1 MVVMIILLM
10 LCLPL
15 ILMLSLYTTTEVVS
29 IMVDVPVNG
38 IDVVVEELVE
48 LDLDKGESFEV
59 DYLITPSEAANKD
72 VTFYFLPL
80 GNDKLAEFSVDGNT
94 ITPTSYGSAR
104 VTVETVDG
112 GYRDY
117 FDVVV
122 YSKRVES
129 ISSRPEKATLTVGET
144 SNIVTSYYP
153 TAVRDEGLSY
163 SVKSGEGIVTVS
175 PAGIIRAI
183 GVGTAVIEVKS
194 KDNPAARSE
203 FTVTA
208 VSSGI
213 IDFVNDRSDITALD
227 DIASIK
233 TVINPNITLL
243 GYTLELFSIETGE
256 PIPESVAVAELDIL
270 TGLIS
275 CRFIDTAYVGE
286 VQIRLTVRA
295 TDGTEVTKSCY
306 VNRISEIEI
315 DWKDKSSDGRYD
327 VHSSSSVGTRIEID
341 LRPLGADVSYFIT
354 LNYTSA
360 TDVVGNVTSGESF
373 ELAEGEIYVA
383 DGGFVSLEIESTDE
397 GVFLIVR
404 GEYQPTL
411 SELLGNLTLTEI
423 SLSVRNNHDGTVT
436 VLDGISVVVY

>member
-1 MVVMIILLM
+1 M
-10 LCLPL
+10 
-15 ILMLSLYTTTEVVS
+15 
-29 IMVDVPVNG
+29 
-38 IDVVVEELVE
+38 
-48 LDLDKGESFEV
+48 
-59 DYLITPSEAANKD
+59 
-72 VTFYFLPL
+72 
-80 GNDKLAEFSVDGNT
+80 
-94 ITPTSYGSAR
+94 
-104 VTVETVDG
+104 
-112 GYRDY
+112 
-117 FDVVV
+117 
-122 YSKRVES
+122 
-129 ISSRPEKATLTVGET
+129 
-144 SNIVTSYYP
+144 TSYYP

-175 PAGIIRAI
+175 PAGVIRAI

-286 VQIRLTVRA
+286 VEIRLTVMA

-360 TDVVGNVTSGESF
+360 TDVVGNVTLGESF